1 MSILALLI
9 PSLWEFITLLC
20 LMFVSIPVAYL
31 LMYNPK
37 LTLLQLDA
45 FNIEPFNCS
54 KCMQFWT
61 NLIPNVFLAY
71 IWNPMFLLWGL
82 ITASALTY
90 SVIRSYGK

>member
-1 MSILALLI
+1 MSILISLI
-9 PSLWEFITLLC
+9 PNLWQFITLLV
-20 LMFVSIPVAYL
+20 LMFISIPVAYM

-45 FNIEPFNCS
+45 FNIEPFNCT

-61 NLIPNVFLAY
+61 NFIPNIFLAY
-71 IWNPMFLLWGL
+71 IWNPMFFIWGL

-90 SVIRSYGK
+90 SVIRSYKK

>member
-9 PSLWEFITLLC
+9 PNLWEFITLLC
-20 LMFVSIPVAYL
+20 LMFASIPIAYL

-61 NLIPNVFLAY
+61 NFIPNVFLAY

>member
-1 MSILALLI
+1 MSILISLI
-9 PSLWEFITLLC
+9 PNLWQFITLLV
-20 LMFVSIPVAYL
+20 LMFISIPVAYM

-45 FNIEPFNCS
+45 FNIQPFNCP
-54 KCMQFWT
+54 KCMQFWV
-61 NLIPNVFLAY
+61 NLIPNIFLAY

-90 SVIRSYGK
+90 SVIRSYKK